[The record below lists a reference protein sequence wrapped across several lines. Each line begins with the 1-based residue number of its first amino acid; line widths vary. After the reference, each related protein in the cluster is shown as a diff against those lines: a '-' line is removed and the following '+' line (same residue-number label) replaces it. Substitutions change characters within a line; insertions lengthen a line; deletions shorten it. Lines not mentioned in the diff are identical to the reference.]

1 MNIKEFSQPTILK
14 GTQYGTTVTIELDH
28 SDTSIDEVMDGAVTE
43 ASLKSAKEWLNTTGN
58 CPHYINPVHAVLVSK
73 YNLFPNMSETYTWR
87 AKITAAASDR
97 TRLCAS

>member
-1 MNIKEFSQPTILK
+1 MASYLIISAAFDDFVPEVNITVPRNLTYFVDEVTD
-14 GTQYGTTVTIELDH
+14 GTVTD
-28 SDTSIDEVMDGAVTE
+28 
-43 ASLKSAKEWLNTTGN
+43 ASLRSAKNWLDSTGQ

-87 AKITAAASDR
+87 AKITTAASDR